1 MRGKNKTQESKKLH
15 RITVR
20 FDSSEYSKINS
31 EAKAVGITVS
41 KFVREK
47 VNRGFVRVNPYAK
60 VDAAGIN
67 QLSKLGGLLKTVH
80 LESGGA
86 YSVKTAAILDDIKTA
101 ILKFNGTPEDDRQTH
116 PEPERA

>member
-1 MRGKNKTQESKKLH
+1 MRSKNKAQESQKLH

-31 EAKAVGITVS
+31 EAKSAGVTVS
-41 KFVREK
+41 KYVREK
-47 VNRGFVRVNPYAK
+47 VKRGCVRVNPYAK

-80 LESGGA
+80 LESGKA
-86 YSVKTAAILDDIKTA
+86 YSVKTAAILDDIQAA
-101 ILKFNGTPEDDRQTH
+101 ILKFGGTSEDDRQTH
-116 PEPERA
+116 TESERA

>member
-1 MRGKNKTQESKKLH
+1 MREKNKTQESKKLH

-20 FDSSEYSKINS
+20 FGGPEYAKINS
-31 EAKAVGITVS
+31 EAKAAGVTVS
-41 KFVREK
+41 KYVREK
-47 VNRGFVRVNPYAK
+47 VRRGCVRVNPYAK

-86 YSVKTAAILDDIKTA
+86 YSAKTAAILGDIQAA
-101 ILKFNGTPEDDRQTH
+101 ILKFGSASEDDRQTH
-116 PEPERA
+116 TEPQGA